1 MRAREELGLPRD
13 EDEEPS
19 DVERARHAFGGPSEE
34 DDKLDW
40 AFSDSEYAEDRAAW
54 EELGLQA

>member
-13 EDEEPS
+13 QDEE
-19 DVERARHAFGGPSEE
+19 RRTGHALGGTSEE

-40 AFSDSEYAEDRAAW
+40 TFSDSEYAEDRAAW
-54 EELGLQA
+54 EELSLRA

>member
-13 EDEEPS
+13 HNEE
-19 DVERARHAFGGPSEE
+19 RRTGHALGGTSEG

-40 AFSDSEYAEDRAAW
+40 AFPDSEYAEDRAAW
-54 EELGLQA
+54 EELSLQA